1 MNDTRSSR
9 GSSLERP
16 LARSLRVTVDEAAVQ
31 RMWSGIERRL
41 PRERAPRASRG
52 LWLAFAALLVAAVV
66 WLGTVKLVPS
76 GHVVEP
82 RALLL
87 ADGRAFESIENGVA
101 HFADG
106 SRVEA
111 GPGARV
117 EALASTPGELSLLL
131 RRGRARFV
139 VTPGGPRRW
148 SIDAR
153 GVRVEVVGTVLSVEA
168 SARAVHV
175 AVEVGAVLVR
185 SPLLPDGVRRL
196 TAGQDVEL
204 ALERAAPPQLVEPP
218 SSELPVSEPAVSE
231 PLEQPASSPSTAAA
245 RQAPKSREARRRS
258 PPAAPSSQR
267 NDAARELWAR
277 ADAAR
282 SASQPDL
289 AIELLEQLLREHPDD
304 AQAPLGAFTLGTV
317 LAEQRE
323 PERAAQAFRRALELG
338 LPSVLRDL
346 CLRRLQELESE
357 QGPRG
362 GASVSR

>member
-1 MNDTRSSR
+1 MNDTKSPR
-9 GSSLERP
+9 GPSLERP
-16 LARSLRVTVDEAAVQ
+16 LAQSLRITIDEAAVQ

-41 PRERAPRASRG
+41 PRQKMSRPARG
-52 LWLAFAALLVAAVV
+52 LWLAFGALLVAVV
-66 WLGTVKLVPS
+66 AWLGAVRLAPS
-76 GHVVEP
+76 DHGAEP

-87 ADGRAFESIENGVA
+87 ADGRAFESIENGIA
-101 HFADG
+101 RFADG
-106 SRVEA
+106 SRIEA
-111 GPGARV
+111 EPGARV
-117 EALASTPGELSLLL
+117 EALASTPGELALLV

-168 SARAVHV
+168 SERVV
-175 AVEVGAVLVR
+175 RVGVEVGVVLVR
-185 SPLLPDGVRRL
+185 SSLLPDGVRRL

-204 ALERAAPPQLVEPP
+204 ALERAAREPVEPAL
-218 SSELPVSEPAVSE
+218 SELPITGPLVSE
-231 PLEQPASSPSTAAA
+231 PLEQPAPSPSTAPARTTRSRAA
-245 RQAPKSREARRRS
+245 ARRS
-258 PPAAPSSQR
+258 PPTPAVPSSQPS
-267 NDAARELWAR
+267 DAARELWAR

-282 SASQPDL
+282 AASQPEL

-323 PERAAQAFRRALELG
+323 PERAVRAFRRALELG

-357 QGPRG
+357 NMPRG
-362 GASVSR
+362 GAGVPR